1 MQVTFTRID
10 QRRYAISFRR
20 DGPRDIGGDLPPWPG
35 PGPADFP
42 HDLVHLIVEEQL
54 GLRLGI
60 FGQVAAGGGLGAF
73 AMVERSG
80 PTRHRSERLRRAGR
94 PDMRRSEQL
103 VACVNSAGILR
114 PDADALVG
122 DYVTARSLRVRLAEV
137 HAAWLRVPIDG
148 SLTLTWPTELTLQH
162 GRTGP
167 QRGRAVAKAR

>member
-10 QRRYAISFRR
+10 QRRYAISFKR
-20 DGPRDIGGDLPPWPG
+20 DGPRDIGGDLPHWPG

-42 HDLVHLIVEEQL
+42 HDLVHFLVEEQL

-73 AMVERSG
+73 AMVDRSG

-94 PDMRRSEQL
+94 PDMRRSEQVVSHVRVDGAL
-103 VACVNSAGILR
+103 H

-122 DYVTARSLRVRLAEV
+122 DFFTARALRARLAEV
-137 HAAWLRVPIDG
+137 HAQWTQVPIRG

-167 QRGRAVAKAR
+167 QRGRVTAKTR